1 MIGLAPVYGLYLG
14 ASYGRE
20 GLLYVPAFIGGVLVT
35 PIMHWSH
42 GNKRRGWLS
51 FGFNIGTQMI
61 GGAANG
67 ADGAMLAM
75 GIWNVIDLAFLH
87 HADDPPPTKTAKF
100 PSSFSVVPDFRPEY
114 KGLSVVG
121 QF

>member
-14 ASYGRE
+14 GKLGSE
-20 GLLYVPAFIGGVLVT
+20 ELLYIPAFIGGVIVT

-42 GNKRRGWLS
+42 GNKRRGWAS
-51 FGFNIGTQMI
+51 FGLNIGTQMI
-61 GGAANG
+61 GAAANG
-67 ADGAMLAM
+67 AEGAMVGL
-75 GIWNVIDLAFLH
+75 GIWNVLDLAFLH
-87 HADDPPPTKTAKF
+87 HADDPAPTTTAKF
-100 PSSFSVVPDFRPEY
+100 PSSFAVVPDFRPEY